1 MDSLPVILDIS
12 SDEEQGSSA
21 ETKSGDWLSALFG
34 NLNSDDDVEADDD
47 VVVVREVVN
56 ENHRKSRKSTAVVKD
71 VDDDC
76 IVLDCDPNNP
86 VAEVNDDK
94 DNSGSDDLLIV
105 AEKGQIACRD
115 YPHPRHL
122 CVKYP
127 FSSTSHD
134 KHCDQC
140 HCYVC
145 ECSAPCPFWD
155 SDSVILNRHCHAT
168 DKEERWKTFRRQLKP
183 IKNTTF
189 SAVKCSDSTLSVPL
203 ARCNQAQSLNFF
215 RLPNSMPLNQVARS
229 SLIRPCSTS
238 NNYTVPNII
247 SQGKSQ
253 QSAPI
258 LAKNRVHPHVI
269 SQQFVGVRH
278 SVTQRDRDSVGN
290 LGPRIPPSNT
300 LFKKTG
306 SVKPSSVYVSS
317 NNNSCIQAAQH
328 TRNATSTALSNEIN
342 PNRWQNFRS
351 SVNLE
356 SFRPQDCSQPN
367 LGFTGNIIP
376 SQPQIYNQSIA
387 QSNDG
392 QNFCLPGYQSQKPSE
407 DIYQNG
413 NCLNDGQNISQHGNQ
428 SFSTTEPGPLFFNF
442 SWPNNSVQSNLQP
455 PIGNLHVQSEG
466 YTCESLSVEDSN
478 SQFMGS
484 AQFSEDSLPELFG
497 CASPCPSDQVPAVEN
512 SELQSTGPMHEASHI
527 KESNCE
533 LAGNINDFDIDN
545 WFLENQSVPMVS
557 GGSMPSETNIFS
569 PVTSSIDPGMLLFDF
584 ETSWDGLAHA

>member
-1 MDSLPVILDIS
+1 MIS
-12 SDEEQGSSA
+12 
-21 ETKSGDWLSALFG
+21 T
-34 NLNSDDDVEADDD
+34 V
-47 VVVVREVVN
+47 
-56 ENHRKSRKSTAVVKD
+56 T
-71 VDDDC
+71 
-76 IVLDCDPNNP
+76 
-86 VAEVNDDK
+86 
-94 DNSGSDDLLIV
+94 
-105 AEKGQIACRD
+105 
-115 YPHPRHL
+115 
-122 CVKYP
+122 
-127 FSSTSHD
+127 
-134 KHCDQC
+134 
-140 HCYVC
+140 
-145 ECSAPCPFWD
+145 SAPCPFWD

-168 DKEERWKTFRRQLKP
+168 DKEERWKTLRRQLKP

-229 SLIRPCSTS
+229 SSIRPCSTS

-278 SVTQRDRDSVGN
+278 SVTQRDCGSVGN

-497 CASPCPSDQVPAVEN
+497 CASPCPSDQVLAVEN

-545 WFLENQSVPMVS
+545 WFLENQSVPTVS

-584 ETSWDGLAHA
+584 ETSWNGLAHA